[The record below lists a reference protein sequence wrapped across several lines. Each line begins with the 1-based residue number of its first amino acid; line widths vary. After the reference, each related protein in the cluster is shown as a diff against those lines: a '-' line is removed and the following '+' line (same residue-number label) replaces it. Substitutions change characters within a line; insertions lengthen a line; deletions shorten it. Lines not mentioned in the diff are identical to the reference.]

1 MILFPAIDLKDGQCV
16 RLVKGNME
24 KVTIFHKSPTEQA
37 RLFQNSGCNWLHL
50 VDLDGAVKGQNIN
63 SKSVKDIINDTDLK
77 IQLGGG
83 IRKREQVEAWLESGV
98 KKVVLGT
105 VAAKEPLVV
114 RELAKAYPKMIAVG
128 IDALNGMVAIEGW
141 TKKSE
146 IRAIDL
152 CKLYEDSGV
161 ASIIYTDIDRDGA
174 MRGPNIEETLKIT
187 ASLST
192 PVIASGGISSMNDLV
207 QLYEEGKNLIEG
219 VIVGR
224 ALYENKI
231 KLKDALQLMARS

>member
-1 MILFPAIDLKDGQCV
+1 MIFFPAIDLKEGQCV

-24 KVTIFHKSPTEQA
+24 KTTVFNNSPTEQA
-37 RLFQNSGCNWLHL
+37 RLFQNSGCSWLHL

-63 SKSVKDIINDTDLK
+63 SKSVKEIINSTDLK

-83 IRKREQVEAWLESGV
+83 IRKKEQVETWLEYGV

-105 VAAKEPLVV
+105 VAAKEPRVV
-114 RELAKAYPKMIAVG
+114 RELAKAYPKMVG
-128 IDALNGMVAIEGW
+128 VGVDALNGEVAIEGW
-141 TKKSE
+141 TKNSK
-146 IRAIDL
+146 IRAVDL

-161 ASIIYTDIDRDGA
+161 ASIIYTDINRDGA
-174 MRGPNIEETLKIT
+174 MKGPNIEETLKIA

-207 QLYEEGKNLIEG
+207 QLLKKGK
-219 VIVGR
+219 V
-224 ALYENKI
+224 
-231 KLKDALQLMARS
+231 